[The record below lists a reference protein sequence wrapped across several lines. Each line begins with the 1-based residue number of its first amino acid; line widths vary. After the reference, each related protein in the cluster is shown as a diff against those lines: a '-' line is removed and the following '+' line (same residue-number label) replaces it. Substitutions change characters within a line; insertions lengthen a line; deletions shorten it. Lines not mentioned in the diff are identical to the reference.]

1 MFNTAKRRILKTLDA
16 EISRAKRFGYYVGI
30 LLVDVAEETPRGVHK
45 HLPGVTVNVRHFR
58 SVLREYDTVIKT
70 KLRRYTVVLPH
81 LEEGESI
88 RVVKDRITFTAWTQ
102 DWGPVN
108 VGIAIYPTNGNTSR
122 EILQAAEKNL
132 KEAIELQEEDA
143 LLENA

>member
-16 EISRAKRFGYYVGI
+16 EINRAKRFGYYVGL

-58 SVLREYDTVIKT
+58 SLLREYDTVIKT
-70 KLRRYTVVLPH
+70 KLRRYSVVLPH

-88 RVVKDRITFTAWTQ
+88 RAVKDRITFTAWTQ
-102 DWGPVN
+102 DWGSIN
-108 VGIAIYPTNGNTSR
+108 VGIAIFPIHGRTSR
-122 EILQAAEKNL
+122 ELLQAAEEDL
-132 KEAIELQEEDA
+132 QAAIKSQEE
-143 LLENA
+143 ETSPETV